1 MRRRWPA
8 FARTRYT
15 GGPVNCRRH
24 RARVATIALLAAGCG
39 GSPPNP
45 YPQEVVDNF
54 VTSCRT
60 RAEERVCRCAIDRI
74 ERRYTLDEFR
84 AFEDRMARGE
94 VVKDVMDTVTGCVD
108 R

>member
-1 MRRRWPA
+1 M
-8 FARTRYT
+8 
-15 GGPVNCRRH
+15 NCRQH
-24 RARVATIALLAAGCG
+24 RVLVAALALLAASCG

-45 YPQEVVDNF
+45 YPQEIVENF

-60 RAEERVCRCAIDRI
+60 HAEESVCRCAIDRI
-74 ERRYTLDEFR
+74 ERRYSVDEFR
-84 AFEDRMARGE
+84 AFEERMSRGE